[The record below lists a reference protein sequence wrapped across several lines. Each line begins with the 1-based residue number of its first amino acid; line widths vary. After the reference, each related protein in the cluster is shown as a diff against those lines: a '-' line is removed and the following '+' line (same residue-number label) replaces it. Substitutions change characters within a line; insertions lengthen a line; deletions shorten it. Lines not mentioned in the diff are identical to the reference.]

1 MYRGASDAGAIRRV
15 KQAVGIPVIGN
26 GDIRTADDALRMAE
40 ATGCDAV
47 MVARGA
53 EGNPWI
59 FAQIKAALAGVP
71 VPAPPAPAE
80 RIGMARRHAQLLQQR
95 EGRNIVRMRK
105 HAAWYIAGM
114 PGASAARAQ
123 INACSTAQDFD
134 AVLDELLARLPC
146 SSESEG

>member
-1 MYRGASDAGAIRRV
+1 MI
-15 KQAVGIPVIGN
+15 
-26 GDIRTADDALRMAE
+26 
-40 ATGCDAV
+40 
-47 MVARGA
+47 ARGA
-53 EGNPWI
+53 EGNPWL
-59 FAQIKAALAGVP
+59 FAQVKAALAGEE
-71 VPAPPAPAE
+71 PPAAPTIAE
-80 RIGMARRHAQLLQQR
+80 RIALARRHAQLLQQR